1 MPKQNKPDFA
11 HRETDK
17 LIENLEKA
25 LEGAYG
31 EAYQEIAE
39 KAVDYFRRFE
49 IKDEKWRLWVEQGK
63 KTEDE
68 YKAWRQ
74 SQMMMGKR
82 WENLRDELARD
93 MVNAD
98 QIAAKMIKDELPEI
112 YALNHNW
119 ETFEIEKA
127 LGMST
132 NYNLYNADTVK
143 HLLKE
148 NQKLLPKPKVD
159 IPKDMRWNM
168 QRIQS
173 VMLQGILQGKSIPEL
188 AKSIASVTDG
198 NERNAIR
205 NARTMA
211 TGAQNAGRT
220 DAMIRARDKGVKLRR
235 TWVATLDM
243 RTRHEHRVLDGQT
256 VDVDEPFEV
265 EGYEIMFPGDPSAEP
280 EMVYNCRCRTIGQ
293 VKGFERDIRGFDLRN
308 DPDIEGMSY
317 EEWKESRE
325 EKPRKITHQKEVG
338 EAIRGSY
345 YHRYAS
351 DD

>member
-1 MPKQNKPDFA
+1 MPKPDYA

-17 LIENLEKA
+17 LIDGLEK
-25 LEGAYG
+25 LLGNAYG
-31 EAYQEIAE
+31 DASEEIAE
-39 KAVDYFRRFE
+39 KAADYFRRFE
-49 IKDEKWRLWVEQGK
+49 AKDEKWKLWVEQGK
-63 KTEDE
+63 KTEAE

-74 SQMMMGKR
+74 SQLMMGKR

-93 MVNAD
+93 MVHAD
-98 QIAAKMIKDELPEI
+98 EIAAKMIKDELPEI

-119 ETFEIEKA
+119 ETFQVEKA

-132 NYNLYNADTVK
+132 NYNLYNPDTVK
-143 HLLKE
+143 HLMKE
-148 NQKLLPKPKVD
+148 NPNLLPKPKVD

-168 QRIQS
+168 QRVQS
-173 VMLQGILQGKSIPEL
+173 TMLQGILQGKSIPEL
-188 AKSIASVTDG
+188 AKSLEGVTDG
-198 NERNAIR
+198 NHANAIR

-211 TGAQNAGRT
+211 TGAQNAGRQ

-256 VDVDEPFEV
+256 VDVDEPFRV

-308 DPDIEGMSY
+308 DPNINGMSY
-317 EEWKESRE
+317 DEWKNDRKTTSR
-325 EKPRKITHQKEVG
+325 PITYQEEVG

-345 YHRYAS
+345 YAQYADG
-351 DD
+351 DDE